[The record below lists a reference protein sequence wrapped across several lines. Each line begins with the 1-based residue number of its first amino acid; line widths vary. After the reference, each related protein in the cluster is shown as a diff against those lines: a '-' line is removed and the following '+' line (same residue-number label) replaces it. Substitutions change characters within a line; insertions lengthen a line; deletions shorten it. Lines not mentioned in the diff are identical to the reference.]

1 MDINQSTGNKM
12 PSQEHINFI
21 NKLNDAK
28 IPRQSQLIANRLF
41 MKNFPRETTGAEIEN
56 CFQSFGAVHDV
67 KIIAKENTHFAFISF
82 VNENTALDVLRQ
94 HAIVPLTFQNRPI
107 ILAPAYKKISV
118 PSITSPTSYYPASGS
133 TMTPPPTPS
142 RTVVNGIPQQ
152 PSTPYRHHQQQPM
165 SAHHPVYSPIFFP
178 VQANMPFVPMAGTYI
193 IPQGPTPPHH
203 PQLPPSFYPTF
214 YTQNGT
220 HQAGG
225 QLINGHAYIP
235 PQYMYSM
242 GPPPVPAQYQSTTA
256 ANDASMTNEY

>member
-1 MDINQSTGNKM
+1 MDLNQSTGNKM

-107 ILAPAYKKISV
+107 ILAPAYKKPSV
-118 PSITSPTSYYPASGS
+118 SSVTSPTSYYPASGS

-142 RTVVNGIPQQ
+142 RTAVNGIPQQ
-152 PSTPYRHHQQQPM
+152 PSTPYQQHQQPM
-165 SAHHPVYSPIFFP
+165 SAPHPVYSPIFFSCTSKYAIY
-178 VQANMPFVPMAGTYI
+178 ANGWYLYNTSRSNATASSAITTIFLSNILYSKWYSSSRWTINQWTCLCSNSIYVFHGTTTSSRTI
-193 IPQGPTPPHH
+193 
-203 PQLPPSFYPTF
+203 S
-214 YTQNGT
+214 
-220 HQAGG
+220 
-225 QLINGHAYIP
+225 INNNIK
-235 PQYMYSM
+235 
-242 GPPPVPAQYQSTTA
+242 
-256 ANDASMTNEY
+256 